1 MFWDYLENT
10 LQLSVTVVMLL
21 VCLLQYIGSRTRAWF
36 YLVVFFLGT
45 LVSSYHWTAYLLIMG
60 ESPNTSDAM
69 IYIGWNVAFLVL
81 LFLVWHVKTPEER
94 KYFHPLMLLPIPL
107 NVYQLTLYLPY
118 GVVNSVYQVT
128 VLTAVSCLALQSL
141 LWRRKQ
147 KESLFSRLP
156 CWCSPSVNSAC
167 GRPPAC
173 MNRPAICIIL
183 SPFFPV

>member
-21 VCLLQYIGSRTRAWF
+21 VCLLQYIGSRKRAWF

-45 LVSSYHWTAYLLIMG
+45 LVSSYHWTAYLLIMD

-94 KYFHPLMLLPIPL
+94 KYYHPLMLLPIPL

-128 VLTAVSCLALQSL
+128 VLTAVSCLSLQSL
-141 LWRRKQ
+141 LFHRKQ
-147 KESLFSRLP
+147 QERKKKRKAFSSGMIPVRFTDLTYDSAG
-156 CWCSPSVNSAC
+156 CSECP
-167 GRPPAC
+167 
-173 MNRPAICIIL
+173 
-183 SPFFPV
+183 

>member
-10 LQLSVTVVMLL
+10 LQLSVTVIMLL
-21 VCLLQYIGSRTRAWF
+21 VCLLQYIGSRKRAWF

-60 ESPNTSDAM
+60 ETPNTSDAM

-107 NVYQLTLYLPY
+107 RQKAPSSHREILLSIKFIIGLNWSSTRKTRNMIPRI
-118 GVVNSVYQVT
+118 
-128 VLTAVSCLALQSL
+128 TA
-141 LWRRKQ
+141 R
-147 KESLFSRLP
+147 
-156 CWCSPSVNSAC
+156 
-167 GRPPAC
+167 
-173 MNRPAICIIL
+173 
-183 SPFFPV
+183 